1 TGGAPGLTVTYHE
14 TPADAQNNINPLASP
29 YNNIVVNMQ
38 TIYVRVE
45 SATIATD
52 CASFEDLVLIVN
64 PTPQIITAQDLTPLA
79 VCDNDADGFATF
91 NLPTKEPEILNLL
104 DGDATNDL
112 DPTLYTITYY
122 QTQANAEAANNP
134 IATPNAYINGTINM
148 ETIWVRVEDNA
159 T

>member
-64 PTPQIITAQDLTPLA
+64 PTPQIISAQDLTPLA

-91 NLPTKEPEILNLL
+91 NLPT
-104 DGDATNDL
+104 
-112 DPTLYTITYY
+112 
-122 QTQANAEAANNP
+122 
-134 IATPNAYINGTINM
+134 
-148 ETIWVRVEDNA
+148 
-159 T
+159 